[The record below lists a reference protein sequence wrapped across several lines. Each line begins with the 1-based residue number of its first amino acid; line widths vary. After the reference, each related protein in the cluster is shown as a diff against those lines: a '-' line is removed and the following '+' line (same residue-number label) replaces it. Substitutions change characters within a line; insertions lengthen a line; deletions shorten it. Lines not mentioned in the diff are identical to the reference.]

1 MQSVVRDVRLG
12 LRGLARRP
20 GFAAA
25 AVLTLALGIG
35 AATIIFSVV
44 NAVLLRPLPFPRP
57 ERLVQVWETEPGRD
71 DRRASPADYLDWRA
85 ESRTFASLASY
96 DLRAGNLVG
105 AGEPERVRYATVSAN
120 FFRTL
125 GVMPARGRAF
135 RDDDDAVVGARPVVL
150 GRGLWLSRFGG
161 DPGILGRTV
170 TLDDERLTVVGVM
183 PAGFAFPDDAALWV
197 RAPFDVP
204 ELKSLPADF
213 DIRTMRDAW
222 YFRVIGRLAPGASRA
237 DAQAEMDVIA
247 RRLREAHPVTNQGA
261 GIRLVP
267 LHEQMVAGAR
277 QMVLLLFGAVAL
289 VLLIA
294 CSNVAN
300 LVLAQA
306 SGRTRALAVR
316 TALGASRGR
325 LVRQLLA
332 ESVALALVSGVA
344 GVALA
349 GVGVGA
355 LGRLIPQ
362 ALLPAGQVR
371 LDATVLAFSLAA
383 SLATAALFG
392 AAPALVAS
400 RISLRAWTTERGSG
414 GGGGRVGTRVRGAL
428 VVAEVA
434 LAVILVAGA
443 ALTLQSLGRLA
454 AVDPGFRPEG
464 LVSAKVSLPGAGGS
478 DRPAAARFYL
488 DAAERVAE
496 VPGVTGAAVALAGP
510 VESGP
515 GAGLRVEGRA
525 NAPGTLPNI
534 AWQVVSPGYFEAARI
549 RLLRGRTFDERDRGD
564 AAPVA
569 VVNEATAR
577 RYFPGEDPLGR
588 RINTGLDGLG
598 VWVTVVGVVADTRNE
613 GLAQATSPEMFRPLG
628 QPVHFGG
635 EEMLLL
641 ARSAAA
647 PATLAPALRRAVGA
661 ARPGVA
667 VYDVHAGAD
676 LVHGF
681 TRTPRFLLLLL
692 GAFAAVALVLGA
704 VGIYGVAAFAVSQ
717 RRREIGVRI
726 ALGAQRRAV
735 FGMVLRGGLRS
746 VAVGLGLGLAGAVA
760 ATGLLRRVLYGIG
773 ALEPWTLA
781 VVTAVAAA
789 VAVAATAGPAARAA
803 RVDPAGVLREE

>member
-1 MQSVVRDVRLG
+1 MQNVVRDVRLG

-20 GFAAA
+20 AFAAA

-44 NAVLLRPLPFPRP
+44 DAVLLRPLPFPRP
-57 ERLVQVWETEPGRD
+57 ERLVQVWETVPGRG

-96 DLRAGNLVG
+96 DVRAGNLVG
-105 AGEPERVRYATVSAN
+105 GGEPERVRYATVSAN
-120 FFRTL
+120 FFRAL
-125 GVMPARGRAF
+125 GVMPVRGRAF
-135 RDDDDAVVGARPVVL
+135 RDDDAAVVGARPVVL

-161 DPGILGRTV
+161 DPGILGRTLV
-170 TLDDERLTVVGVM
+170 LDDERLTVVGVM
-183 PAGFAFPDDAALWV
+183 PAGFAFPEDAALWV

-204 ELKSLPADF
+204 ELKSLPPDF

-222 YFRVIGRLAPGASRA
+222 YFRVIGRLAPRASRA

-267 LHEQMVAGAR
+267 LHEQLVAGAR

-300 LVLAQA
+300 LVLARA
-306 SGRTRALAVR
+306 SGRTRELAVR

-349 GVGVGA
+349 AAGVGA
-355 LGRLIPQ
+355 LGRLIPP
-362 ALLPAGQVR
+362 ALLPAGTVT
-371 LDATVLAFSLAA
+371 LDATVLAFSLVA

-392 AAPALVAS
+392 AAPAFVAS

-414 GGGGRVGTRVRGAL
+414 GGGRAGTRIRGAL

-434 LAVILVAGA
+434 LAVVLVAGA

-454 AVDPGFRPEG
+454 AVDPGFRPDG

-488 DAAERVAE
+488 DAVERVAA
-496 VPGVTGAAVALAGP
+496 VPGVTGAAVALSGP
-510 VESGP
+510 VESGR

-525 NAPGTLPNI
+525 NAPGTLPSI

-569 VVNEATAR
+569 VINEATAR

-598 VWVTVVGVVADTRNE
+598 VWVTIVGVVADTRNE
-613 GLAQATSPEMFRPLG
+613 GLAQAASPEMFRPLG

-641 ARSAAA
+641 ARSAAT
-647 PATLAPALRRAVGA
+647 PATLAPALRRAVDA
-661 ARPGVA
+661 VRPGVA
-667 VYDVHAGAD
+667 VYDVRAGAE

-692 GAFAAVALVLGA
+692 GAFAALALVLGA

-717 RRREIGVRI
+717 RRREIGVRM

-735 FGMVLRGGLRS
+735 FGMVLRGGLQS

-760 ATGLLRRVLYGIG
+760 ATGVLRRVLYGIG